1 MLIKNTNKKMRK
13 EYIGN
18 LFKCKNGDCD
28 NCGICH
34 IFKGISPEEVYHDYI
49 EGICELNEISKRWN
63 ERRYDEKK

>member
-13 EYIGN
+13 EYIEN
-18 LFKCKNGDCD
+18 LFKCKYGDCD